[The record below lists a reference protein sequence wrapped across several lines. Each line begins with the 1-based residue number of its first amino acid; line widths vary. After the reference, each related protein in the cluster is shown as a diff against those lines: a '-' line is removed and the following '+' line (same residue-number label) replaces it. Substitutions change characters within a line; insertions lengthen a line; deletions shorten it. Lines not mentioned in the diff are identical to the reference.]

1 MESNVGIRL
10 GIGWRVDAGVKVWW
24 RVDPP
29 LRVEGRSSP
38 FVLGTPGA
46 VQDVPSVLR

>member
-1 MESNVGIRL
+1 MGITL
-10 GIGWRVDAGVKVWW
+10 GIGWRVDAGVKVRW
-24 RVDPP
+24 RVAPP

-38 FVLGTPGA
+38 FGLGTPKA